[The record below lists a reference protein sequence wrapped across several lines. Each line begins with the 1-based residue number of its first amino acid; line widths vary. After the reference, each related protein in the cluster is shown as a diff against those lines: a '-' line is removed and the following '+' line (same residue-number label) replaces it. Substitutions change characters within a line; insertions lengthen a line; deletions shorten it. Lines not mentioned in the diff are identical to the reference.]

1 MAMDDSGT
9 LEVRWV
15 QGFTNQHV
23 SFANSRTICYPCG
36 NFVIFKNTET
46 KEKHILQC
54 PSGSIGAFAVHGKSE
69 VVAFSEQRLNPSIY
83 VYTFPGFE
91 KRAELK
97 GGAKMNY
104 SKLAFSHSGPYLASC
119 SLLPDYNLTLW
130 NWNEQVPLCSYSQMG
145 VEVTILHFNPTNWHQ
160 LCTANRK
167 MLTLWNIERSNN
179 EYIMKPS
186 FINIPS
192 VEGSFTEAEHV
203 SSYHL
208 DSRLT
213 YYGPKMPVSAI
224 AGLLGEEAET
234 FQPKEVMKK
243 KVHPSSCCWS
253 ATSDVIVGCEEGHLL
268 LVTSETQNVIFLFN
282 PVDEVTSQESLQR
295 NLIQDGSLQS
305 LALHSNGIYAAGN
318 DGILR
323 CFHIK
328 GSQIEI
334 EECWVTEE
342 SINYIEFSPDYKTL
356 ALSTSTGTVY
366 SYMLD
371 QTEHI
376 DKILDDQCGNFIS
389 AMPLFPGNSYCV
401 SIREM
406 GEVQVWSV
414 QDGSRISTL
423 PLTEKVTCLASCP
436 ISKCAVVGTASGY
449 LCFIDLTTI
458 EQPRVVHRLRL
469 YESPVLLLQYENGGH
484 FLLTGAS
491 DKRIFI
497 LDARPSKMFAVIGYI
512 EITGIVLDFSVSYNR
527 EDNQVK
533 VIALSALENQVSK
546 EGTHLE
552 IFILP
557 AELIQDAS
565 RFVDERGAIGNNSI
579 QKHSV
584 ETKEPVSSV
593 VLGTDNR
600 VFGYC
605 NATKSIQKFVL
616 PENLQ
621 SVILTPEQEVKGC
634 QLGPAF
640 LYLSPHCQLL
650 ASVAKDGF
658 FRIQNS
664 NSLETFSQLLCHS
677 YHTNGISAMSFSLD
691 CQVMFTVG
699 SNDGALV
706 CLQWRTDT
714 AASDIIQEAIT
725 YSQFLMSELQIT
737 MLSENMELA
746 ALPDW
751 HVTSASPSNLPEEN
765 EAKQEEDKVSV
776 ELFEKDDSYTS
787 PTLGRTE
794 DATWLSQKED
804 EVMKKESL
812 QFKDA
817 KKNLRKGIKQLR
829 KTIQQMMHENEN
841 LPELERLDQQEF
853 NLDVEEQERL
863 QAEGESEVSRIRN
876 EIEMDNLAMNY
887 LRDAIK
893 QEYWD
898 SMKVKGRGIKAF
910 HVDNVV
916 KNFPMKQRSAASLKE
931 LEKAR
936 DQRANEIAD
945 LQVRKANTERKP
957 KITLD
962 KDDDENE
969 DEGKETESSSLT
981 GSLSNEYGIS
991 DPDLY
996 SQFVLNTKEQKINQ
1010 VILLKDVIYRIKE
1023 SFNKEFDA
1031 VYKQKEQEINRVLDK
1046 NQRILE
1052 IMADLDIQDTL
1063 WEPQLSE
1070 YEKPERVFIVED
1082 SEVKVEKF
1090 LTPEQKLKEE
1100 EKAKLEEQ
1108 RRLLDKGDQARER
1121 ALDDMMDGMLEV
1133 KTEDVLKI
1141 EIPRPEFASQPED
1154 HWTEDERKQFKE
1166 YEKKVKE
1173 LAEEREKYRK
1183 ILEAEMKKLQGSIKD
1198 TTQAF
1203 DDTLAKLFEKKV
1215 KCEMMVYQEELKIS
1229 HLVFSVL
1236 IEEELHNHETE
1247 LNYLLEKTKEMKNRS
1262 AEEVKQCKEQV
1273 DAFRETYDNC
1283 VAEDKLLDRGFR
1295 KEFTDVHAHM
1305 VDQLYKLYKRRPR
1318 VQTIRTQAETNPFGD
1333 RPGSAQAVSEA
1344 LSHLMSA
1351 MDELDAPE
1359 NIPEDLGLPVW
1370 ERFCLS
1376 RRTKVKSEQ
1385 EVKRKAL
1392 TLAEMQAFLHKRME
1406 EDEQNRQA
1414 IENIVENL
1422 NVLRD
1427 VKVQFQL
1434 NLMVQI
1440 LLKQGQVEVDS
1451 DSFITDYSDSVLLHR
1466 SVVEDLNG
1474 TIKTIGDQKIA
1485 TMMKIKDFRKGI
1497 IIQEWEHLKMKMQM
1511 EDLNNKH
1518 RDIQMLKF
1526 SKELQEYLN
1535 ERDHES
1541 HLMHQISVLEKT
1553 IAAQVKNHQKNVKN
1567 VKRIIKDIE
1576 RQIKVKAD
1584 DNTILDEEL
1593 KEMIMVVAERQQI
1606 YDAVAVEDNIALNN
1620 KKRYQDIVQRKKLVD
1635 LAKTQAQEAAILKD
1649 KLEKLRMR
1657 TFPALVQLE
1666 H

>member
-1 MAMDDSGT
+1 MSMDTPRWDRT
-9 LEVRWV
+9 IVEQQAIVRFLLVKYVKPAEIHPRMLAHADQWV

-234 FQPKEVMKK
+234 FQ
-243 KVHPSSCCWS
+243 
-253 ATSDVIVGCEEGHLL
+253 
-268 LVTSETQNVIFLFN
+268 
-282 PVDEVTSQESLQR
+282 
-295 NLIQDGSLQS
+295 
-305 LALHSNGIYAAGN
+305 
-318 DGILR
+318 
-323 CFHIK
+323 
-328 GSQIEI
+328 
-334 EECWVTEE
+334 
-342 SINYIEFSPDYKTL
+342 
-356 ALSTSTGTVY
+356 
-366 SYMLD
+366 
-371 QTEHI
+371 
-376 DKILDDQCGNFIS
+376 
-389 AMPLFPGNSYCV
+389 

-469 YESPVLLLQYENGGH
+469 YESPVLLLHKSSKYKIVVFPYRYENGGH

-512 EITGIVLDFSVSYNR
+512 
-527 EDNQVK
+527 
-533 VIALSALENQVSK
+533 
-546 EGTHLE
+546 
-552 IFILP
+552 
-557 AELIQDAS
+557 DAS

-616 PENLQ
+616 PE
-621 SVILTPEQEVKGC
+621 
-634 QLGPAF
+634 
-640 LYLSPHCQLL
+640 
-650 ASVAKDGF
+650 
-658 FRIQNS
+658 
-664 NSLETFSQLLCHS
+664 LLCHS

-1108 RRLLDKGDQARER
+1108 RRLLDK
-1121 ALDDMMDGMLEV
+1121 
-1133 KTEDVLKI
+1133 

-1215 KCEMMVYQEELKIS
+1215 KCEMMVYQ
-1229 HLVFSVL
+1229 
-1236 IEEELHNHETE
+1236 
-1247 LNYLLEKTKEMKNRS
+1247 NRS